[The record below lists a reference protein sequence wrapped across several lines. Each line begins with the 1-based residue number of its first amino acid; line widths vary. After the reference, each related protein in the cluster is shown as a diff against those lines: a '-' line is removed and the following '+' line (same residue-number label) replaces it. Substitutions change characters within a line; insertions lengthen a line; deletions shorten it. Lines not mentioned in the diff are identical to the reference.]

1 MADSQKY
8 SKFTIESLRDPSTKG
23 YGVSTYD
30 RDMKAIVRAVKQS
43 LPRDAFYSV
52 GEKEINKQGKLT
64 LDIYTHS
71 DSAGIVSNSIDVAT
85 KKMFHSGSEYERYK
99 VIQRKSISSA
109 EQRALIKEE
118 LSRNNEA
125 ERKDKAQLTRGTGIH
140 LLKITALLTL
150 IGNITRR
157 ILTNVLDRAS
167 ESVAVATS
175 AHDAGISYRQAME
188 FTHAETKAGLPSGT
202 FMNAIKDLQSKLVD
216 EFSLDSNAISSLG
229 VLLGSDLQHL
239 VQSQL
244 KAGNGVEAL
253 ALILDKVNAI
263 VSSGMS
269 PAGSFVGTE
278 AARVKMLNYLDS
290 MFPQLATIF
299 SKMQEQATNVNSI
312 YSGTFDVN
320 DFSSWLDALLNTNN
334 RNYGT
339 VEQGLVQTMGDLNN
353 SIKDLWERLKESI
366 TVTLSPVL
374 IPILRKIAN
383 LRFGLSES
391 ENLRLD
397 KSNYVENEAYQ
408 RELEGKLALLPTDT
422 TGMSAKEKAQLQ
434 ATREMYEEEIRAV
447 KEENEN
453 LNKGKHV
460 MNMRRTPNELS
471 RDIGVQYSRNV
482 YLDPFLYSEGNSE
495 AYLEALRDLVYSQYT
510 PEEIRQ
516 ARREASG
523 YTEEQINKEVAKKI
537 EDEKKNKAGE
547 WRTLLEIK
555 LSELRKKYGKTNI
568 FGGFTISMDSLRK
581 LEAELTEYAY
591 SIPGLME
598 SIKTSDGKLHVTTN
612 AHSLAYIPNWARI
625 SVDENEI
632 RRQYEA
638 SIEKALDE
646 SLPIMEEIAFLQ
658 GLSIDAGK
666 LAEREAAVYAEND
679 ILNAENNK
687 FFTATLAENAIQTV
701 ADEMIK
707 KGTSGY
713 LVGSNVTSNGERK
726 GEVYLVIKDDKTGE
740 EVGRKLIYSGSGQ
753 TVYEGEIDMIRKG
766 TNGDWMLNM
775 TTNNAK
781 QTPAS
786 SER

>member
-1 MADSQKY
+1 MADNQKY
-8 SKFTIESLRDPSTKG
+8 SKFTIESLKDPSTNG

-43 LPRDAFYSV
+43 LPRDAFYSI

-71 DSAGIVSNSIDVAT
+71 VDAGIVSNSINVAT
-85 KKMFHSGSEYERYK
+85 KRMFHYGSEDERYK
-99 VIQRKSISSA
+99 VTQRRSISSA

-118 LSRNNEA
+118 LSRNNES
-125 ERKDKAQLTRGTGIH
+125 ERKDREQQARGTGIH

-150 IGNITRR
+150 IRNIIRR

-167 ESVAVATS
+167 ESVAVSTS
-175 AHDAGISYRQAME
+175 AHDAGISYKQAME
-188 FTHAETKAGLPSGT
+188 FTHAETKAGLPSGI

-216 EFSLDSNAISSLG
+216 EFSLNSNAISSLG
-229 VLLGSDLQHL
+229 VLLGSDLQQL

-290 MFPQLATIF
+290 TFPQLATIF

-320 DFSSWLDALLNTNN
+320 DFSSWLDALLSTNN

-339 VEQGLVQTMGDLNN
+339 VEQGLVQTMGELNN

-397 KSNYVENEAYQ
+397 KSNYAENVAYQ

-434 ATREMYEEEIRAV
+434 ATREVYEEEIRVV

-471 RDIGVQYSRNV
+471 RDIGVQYSRNI
-482 YLDPFLYSEGNSE
+482 YIDPFFNYGGNSE
-495 AYLEALRDLVYSQYT
+495 AYLESLRDIVYAQYT

-523 YTEEQINKEVAKKI
+523 YTEERINKEVAKKI
-537 EDEKKNKAGE
+537 EDKKKDKAGE

-568 FGGFTISMDSLRK
+568 FGGFSITMDSLRK

-598 SIKTSDGKLHVTTN
+598 SIKTSDGKLHVRAN
-612 AHSLAYIPNWARI
+612 AHSLAYIPNWARV
-625 SVDENEI
+625 SVDEDEI

-658 GLSIDAGK
+658 GLSSDAGK
-666 LAEREAAVYAEND
+666 LVEREAAVYAEND

-687 FFTATLAENAIQTV
+687 FFTASLAEKAIQTV

>member
-1 MADSQKY
+1 MADNQEYK
-8 SKFTIESLRDPSTKG
+8 KFTLESIRDPSTHS
-23 YGVSTYD
+23 YGISNYD
-30 RDMKAIVRAVKQS
+30 RDINSIKRAVKS
-43 LPRDAFYSV
+43 ALPRDAFYSI
-52 GEKEINKQGKLT
+52 GEKEIGKQGKLT
-64 LDIYTHS
+64 LDIYTHKDSSNVVSKSLDEVTKQMLYKGS
-71 DSAGIVSNSIDVAT
+71 DA
-85 KKMFHSGSEYERYK
+85 ERYK

-125 ERKDKAQLTRGTGIH
+125 ERKDRAQLTRGTGIH
-140 LLKITALLTL
+140 LFKITALLTL
-150 IGNITRR
+150 IGDITRR
-157 ILTNVLDRAS
+157 ILSNVLDRAS

-175 AHDAGISYRQAME
+175 AHDAGISYKQAME
-188 FTHAETKAGLPSGT
+188 FTHAETKAGLPSGI
-202 FMNAIKDLQSKLVD
+202 FMNTIKDLQSKLVD

-229 VLLGSDLQHL
+229 VLLGSDLQQL

-312 YSGTFDVN
+312 YNGTFDVN
-320 DFSSWLDALLNTNN
+320 DFSSWLDTLLSTNN

-339 VEQGLVQTMGDLNN
+339 VEQGLVQTMGDLND
-353 SIKDLWERLKESI
+353 SIKDLWKRLQESI
-366 TVTLSPVL
+366 TVTLAPVL

-482 YLDPFLYSEGNSE
+482 YLDPFFNYGGNSE
-495 AYLEALRDLVYSQYT
+495 AYLESLRDIVYAQYT

-523 YTEEQINKEVAKKI
+523 YTEERINKEVAKKI

-555 LSELRKKYGKTNI
+555 LSDLRKKYGKTNSL
-568 FGGFTISMDSLRK
+568 GGFSITMDNKRR

-598 SIKTSDGKLHVTTN
+598 SIKTSDGKLYTTTN
-612 AHSLAYIPNWARI
+612 AKSLSYIPKWARV
-625 SVDENEI
+625 SVDEDEI

-638 SIEKALDE
+638 SIEKELDE
-646 SLPIMEEIAFLQ
+646 SLPIMEEIVFLQ
-658 GLSIDAGK
+658 GLSNDAGK

-687 FFTATLAENAIQTV
+687 FFTASLAENAIQTV

-713 LVGSNVTSNGERK
+713 LVGSNVTNNGERK